1 MQKKRRWHRFGA
13 ALALLLALSSAFAV
27 GVGAATSAWPKDEV
41 TNRVHT
47 HYERIPVRVAFT
59 AGAVADCRLIDET
72 TYAPL
77 RSFAD
82 AIFPSARVS
91 FNDKTR
97 TATVEAEGLYL
108 TATDGA
114 NYIAA
119 NGRYLYTAA
128 PVTILDDG
136 RMYLPIRLLS
146 QATGITVTW
155 DGATRSV
162 TLSGGYTPILSGD
175 KFYREDEV
183 FWLAR
188 IISAESQGEP
198 LLGQI
203 AVGNVVLNRVR
214 HADYPN
220 TIYGVIFDRKWGV
233 QFSPVANGTIYREPY
248 WRSIVAAKLCLE
260 GVTVSEK
267 VLFFYDPDL
276 ATSFWIP
283 SARPYAFTIGGH
295 HFFY

>member
-1 MQKKRRWHRFGA
+1 MHKRRPWRAAVLLCLFL
-13 ALALLLALSSAFAV
+13 ALASAFALEA
-27 GVGAATSAWPKDEV
+27 GAVSAWPKEAISD
-41 TNRVHT
+41 RVHT
-47 HYERIPVRVAFT
+47 HYERIPVSVSFSS
-59 AGAVADCRLIDET
+59 GWVADCRLIDET

-82 AIFPSARVS
+82 AILPSARVS
-91 FNDKTR
+91 YNDKTR
-97 TATVEAEGLYL
+97 TATVEAEGMYL

-119 NGRYLYTAA
+119 NGRYLYTQA
-128 PVTILDDG
+128 PVVILDDG

-146 QATGITVTW
+146 QATGVTVTW
-155 DGATRSV
+155 NADARSV

-183 FWLAR
+183 YWLSR

-203 AVGNVVLNRVR
+203 AVGNVVLNRMR
-214 HADYPN
+214 HADYPH

-233 QFSPVANGTIYREPY
+233 QFSPVANGTVYHEPY
-248 WRSIVAAKLCLE
+248 WRSIIAAKLCLE
-260 GVTVSEK
+260 GVTVSKK

-283 SARPYAFTIGGH
+283 SARPYAFRIGGH
-295 HFFY
+295 YFFY